1 MTLGELQKILG
12 KLRAAVGPD
21 VRVFLEVEN
30 DDGDSAYLVEP
41 ILAMPHVRLTGRG
54 APALFKRFNPK
65 HVVQRALVI
74 KEEP

>member
-1 MTLGELQKILG
+1 MTLGELQKIIG
-12 KLRAAVGPD
+12 RLRAAVGPD
-21 VRVFLEVEN
+21 ARVFLEVQ
-30 DDGDSAYLVEP
+30 GDEGPVLVEP